1 MYIARIRV
9 LLRSDVSDPQGQTV
23 ESGLRQLGFK
33 GVESVRVGKY
43 VEVRIQA
50 ADDAQAERTIR
61 EMCDRLL
68 ANPVI
73 EDFSFE
79 LERLD

>member
-23 ESGLRQLGFK
+23 ESGLRQLGFQ

-50 ADDAQAERTIR
+50 ADDAQAERTIG

>member
-1 MYIARIRV
+1 M
-9 LLRSDVSDPQGQTV
+9 LRSDVSDPQGQTV

>member
-9 LLRSDVSDPQGQTV
+9 LLRSGVSDPQGQTV
-23 ESGLRQLGFK
+23 ESGLRQLGFQ

-50 ADDAQAERTIR
+50 ADDAQAERTIG

-73 EDFSFE
+73 EDYSFE

>member
-1 MYIARIRV
+1 M
-9 LLRSDVSDPQGQTV
+9 LRSDVSDPQGQTV
-23 ESGLRQLGFK
+23 ESGLRQLGFR

-50 ADDAQAERTIR
+50 ADDAQAERTIG

-73 EDFSFE
+73 EDYSFE